1 MNQYEIWKNHPNL
14 DAKLRAELDTLN
26 EKQIEDAF
34 YTNIEFG
41 TAGMR
46 GLLGVGCNRINV
58 HTIRKANQGFAN
70 YINAN
75 GEEAAKRGIAI
86 GYDNRHMSYEFAMDS
101 AKMLAKN
108 GIRVYQVKPEIEELG
123 ITDIQTNFGNTVR
136 AYDME
141 RTICDVI
148 RYKEAM
154 DVQVFQYA
162 MKEYMGSTNKNLN
175 HLMTYAKKLHI
186 EFAVRTYTEVM
197 L

>member
-14 DAKLRAELDTLN
+14 DAKLREELETLN

-75 GEEAAKRGIAI
+75 GAEAAARGIAI

-101 AKMLAKN
+101 A
-108 GIRVYQVKPEIEELG
+108 
-123 ITDIQTNFGNTVR
+123 
-136 AYDME
+136 
-141 RTICDVI
+141 
-148 RYKEAM
+148 
-154 DVQVFQYA
+154 
-162 MKEYMGSTNKNLN
+162 
-175 HLMTYAKKLHI
+175 
-186 EFAVRTYTEVM
+186 
-197 L
+197 